1 MPLPE
6 KKHSDRE
13 ITYRVG
19 WKKGVIH
26 VPDSTDKS
34 AGSPA
39 ALNGLEQEGADAENV
54 AVPFFLK
61 EAPIPSLK
69 IAAGVALALPAA
81 AFAIIVWLVAKLAEA
96 RFPG

>member
-1 MPLPE
+1 VPLPDKE
-6 KKHSDRE
+6 HSDRE

-26 VPDSTDKS
+26 VPDSAGKS
-34 AGSPA
+34 AVPA
-39 ALNGLEQEGADAENV
+39 AHSGAEMKGAGAERP

-61 EAPIPSLK
+61 AAPFPGLK
-69 IAAGVALALPAA
+69 AAAVFALALPAA
-81 AFAIIVWLVAKLAEA
+81 AFAAIVWLTAKLAEA